1 MSGKIWLTSF
11 SLLKTRSTHFIELGE
26 LCFRPQ
32 QLAVALSILAL
43 LLLVLRLLFQSML
56 TLVLSSWVLRFC
68 SSNCRQLLLNS
79 DLRSFSTA
87 FHCRNWF
94 LSCFVCTKIPLG
106 YPFSDLEMLLSF
118 FTFFSFQLNSIY
130 SSMDFKILNLGLG
143 DSLYSS
149 CTVLFFLE
157 FLYILDAFL
166 L

>member
-1 MSGKIWLTSF
+1 MSGKIQSTSF
-11 SLLKTRSTHFIELGE
+11 SLLKTRSTHFIELGDVD
-26 LCFRPQ
+26 FNPQ
-32 QLAVALSILAL
+32 QLAVPESILAL
-43 LLLVLRLLFQSML
+43 LLLVLRLPLWSML
-56 TLVLSSWVLRFC
+56 TLVFSSWVFRFC
-68 SSNCRQLLLNS
+68 SSNCRQLWLNS

-106 YPFSDLEMLLSF
+106 YPFNDLETLLSF

-149 CTVLFFLE
+149 
-157 FLYILDAFL
+157 
-166 L
+166 